1 MRSSLQLGLAVSFF
15 LALFAFGPAARAQ
28 VGSGGLDAVVAIPQG
43 EFADRLDGTVGFGL
57 SGEFVAHIPN
67 TPVGFGV
74 EGGFVV
80 YGQER
85 IRTRFGSGALG
96 RVDVDVV
103 TTNNI
108 LLGHLLLRL
117 QPPTGTF
124 RPYADALVGV
134 NYLFTESRI
143 EDVDFDDDRDIA
155 SSTNFDDVAFSYGIG
170 GGVMAQVYRG
180 YTEGS
185 GRPYAIFVDARLRY
199 LFGGE
204 ADYLREGAIE
214 ADADGD
220 PIYHVTRSSTDLLLP
235 QLGVT
240 VRF

>member
-1 MRSSLQLGLAVSFF
+1 MRSSLRLGLAVSLF
-15 LALFAFGPAARAQ
+15 LAPFAFGPAARAQ
-28 VGSGGLDAVVAIPQG
+28 VGSGGLDVVVAIPQG
-43 EFADRLDGTVGFGL
+43 AFADRLDGTVGFGL

-67 TPVGFGV
+67 TPVGVGI

-85 IRTRFGSGALG
+85 IRTGFGPGPLN
-96 RVDVDVV
+96 RVQVDVV
-103 TTNNI
+103 TSNNI

-117 QPPTGTF
+117 QPPSGAF

-143 EDVDFDDDRDIA
+143 EDVDFNDDRDIA
-155 SSTNFDDVAFSYGIG
+155 SSTNFDDAAFSYGIG
-170 GGVMAQVYRG
+170 GGVMAQVYHG
-180 YTEGS
+180 HSEGS
-185 GRPYAIFVDARLRY
+185 GRPYAIFVDTRLRY

>member
-1 MRSSLQLGLAVSFF
+1 MLFRS
-15 LALFAFGPAARAQ
+15 
-28 VGSGGLDAVVAIPQG
+28 
-43 EFADRLDGTVGFGL
+43 
-57 SGEFVAHIPN
+57 
-67 TPVGFGV
+67 
-74 EGGFVV
+74 
-80 YGQER
+80 
-85 IRTRFGSGALG
+85 
-96 RVDVDVV
+96 
-103 TTNNI
+103 
-108 LLGHLLLRL
+108 LRL
-117 QPPTGTF
+117 QPPSGAF

-155 SSTNFDDVAFSYGIG
+155 SSTNFDDAAFSYGLG

-180 YTEGS
+180 HAS
-185 GRPYAIFVDARLRY
+185 GTGRSYAVFVDARLRY

-214 ADADGD
+214 ADRNGN

-240 VRF
+240 FRF